1 MHWRGANVVR
11 TGKNKI
17 KMSEMSSELSF
28 TFDLFCFPMRAYAN
42 SQRGW
47 RQNAKIEKTPENFQ
61 SFYVLNMIDPIV
73 TCLSETNHGI

>member
-47 RQNAKIEKTPENFQ
+47 R
-61 SFYVLNMIDPIV
+61 
-73 TCLSETNHGI
+73 

>member
-42 SQRGW
+42 SQSGGDRMLKL
-47 RQNAKIEKTPENFQ
+47 RKEIE
-61 SFYVLNMIDPIV
+61 
-73 TCLSETNHGI
+73 C